1 MCEGDI
7 GGGDCGGDCGDCGD
21 CNDCGDCGDCGACCN
36 ECCCLGDCKECCCF
50 SCEDGCDLAKL
61 CEGICDCW
69 CHFLCCSDTG
79 NGPDDVCACGPEF
92 QAGHIEGDAQP
103 QGGTCCDT
111 NSCILWY
118 LCWDDC
124 YCHCGNCSERRK
136 QKKAKPNNNL
146 GVNNTNEVD
155 TIDPT
160 PVRKFSTLTQDEW
173 DKMAREE
180 LRKGLSPEQVQPP
193 PYNSVQPKRMT
204 SDL

>member
-79 NGPDDVCACGPEF
+79 NGLDLF
-92 QAGHIEGDAQP
+92 
-103 QGGTCCDT
+103 
-111 NSCILWY
+111 SKL
-118 LCWDDC
+118 
-124 YCHCGNCSERRK
+124 
-136 QKKAKPNNNL
+136 NL
-146 GVNNTNEVD
+146 N
-155 TIDPT
+155 
-160 PVRKFSTLTQDEW
+160 
-173 DKMAREE
+173 
-180 LRKGLSPEQVQPP
+180 
-193 PYNSVQPKRMT
+193 
-204 SDL
+204 